1 MFNNYLKIAYRNLLK
16 SKGFSFINII
26 GLALGMT
33 CSIMIYSFIENEI
46 IYDKFHEKADRIYR
60 ARLHAKLGESE
71 FNLANSPA
79 VVAETMV
86 NEFPEVEDAFRIS
99 NSREIFFRHEEEIIK
114 ETNFY
119 FADSNMFNIFTIN
132 LLLGDPGT
140 ALSQPNSIVITKEMS
155 EKYFAGENPINQIL
169 ETNKGDEYKV
179 TGVADPYP
187 EVFPEEILPQ
197 RSLNVM
203 SMI

>member
-1 MFNNYLKIAYRNLLK
+1 
-16 SKGFSFINII
+16 
-26 GLALGMT
+26 
-33 CSIMIYSFIENEI
+33 
-46 IYDKFHEKADRIYR
+46 
-60 ARLHAKLGESE
+60 
-71 FNLANSPA
+71 
-79 VVAETMV
+79 
-86 NEFPEVEDAFRIS
+86 
-99 NSREIFFRHEEEIIK
+99 
-114 ETNFY
+114 
-119 FADSNMFNIFTIN
+119 MFNIFTIN

-155 EKYFAGENPINQIL
+155 EKCFAGENPINQIF
-169 ETNKGDEYKV
+169 ETNEGDEYKV